1 MEICINLEEKTKFI
15 EENKERG
22 IKNMN
27 KKYSKDEVLNQLIL
41 SKKLQELSKKLQ
53 EFYLAIIENRQELL
67 TDEEYI
73 HNILGDSMA
82 DSIERVIDYLDRMD
96 LTQEEFVD
104 HISDMHE
111 LIREGMYL
119 TALFKRNKK
128 LADKIDK
135 ANELIKFKRIDEFKE
150 SVANGTHEEFLANLS
165 WTDKCSLKVDME
177 ELFRDGISDER
188 DLTEEEQKYYD
199 IIENSINKDLEKEAL
214 SQGFD
219 SVEAWRKHNAIKMS
233 IVSCYTL
240 LRH

>member
-1 MEICINLEEKTKFI
+1 MEVYINLEEKTKFI

-22 IKNMN
+22 IKNM
-27 KKYSKDEVLNQLIL
+27 KKEYSKDEVLNQLI
-41 SKKLQELSKKLQ
+41 LSKKLQ

-73 HNILGDSMA
+73 HNIFGDSMA

-135 ANELIKFKRIDEFKE
+135 ANELIKFKRIDEFKK

-165 WTDKCSLKVDME
+165 WTDKSSLKVDME
-177 ELFRDGISDER
+177 KLFRDGISDER

-199 IIENSINKDLEKEAL
+199 IIQNSINKDLEKEAL

-240 LRH
+240 SRH